1 MVLTVV
7 EKPSR
12 NLEYG
17 LTRSKSGDVQGSFDF
32 GHGNVG
38 GGFPPSSHPPSP
50 EMDNL
55 RAQGPKGP
63 NEPLPSLG

>member
-1 MVLTVV
+1 MSRCFLKSDIRPEVTEDDVTMVLTVV

-38 GGFPPSSHPPSP
+38 GGFESV
-50 EMDNL
+50 
-55 RAQGPKGP
+55 RGR
-63 NEPLPSLG
+63 